1 MNPAEPVTLLLH
13 LDPDSDPIRGRV
25 EALGEVV
32 EFAGWLQL
40 AGALERALSADGQA
54 PSPADVAP
62 GTHP

>member
-1 MNPAEPVTLLLH
+1 MDQAERVTLHLH

-40 AGALERALSADGQA
+40 AGALERALSADRDTEA
-54 PSPADVAP
+54 PRP
-62 GTHP
+62 H

>member
-1 MNPAEPVTLLLH
+1 MDPAEGVTLHLH

-40 AGALERALSADGQA
+40 AGALERALSADQDKEA
-54 PSPADVAP
+54 PSPR
-62 GTHP
+62 